1 MDGLATDRLAS
12 PSNGSG
18 GSPMSIR
25 TRQSVVFATLAASV
39 LLLVSVAAQ
48 PLGALGT
55 GLSIVEGQDQGGQ
68 TREFVVSGDH
78 YAFSPSSIPVNKNDL
93 VKVTFTAKDMPHSF
107 TVEGYR
113 IMKRA
118 GAGQTVTF
126 EFRADQAGSFPFYC
140 NLSQDEKCKDMKG
153 TLTVR

>member
-1 MDGLATDRLAS
+1 MHA
-12 PSNGSG
+12 
-18 GSPMSIR
+18 
-25 TRQSVVFATLAASV
+25 RQWPVFATLAAVV

-48 PLGALGT
+48 GSAAAQDN
-55 GLSIVEGQDQGGQ
+55 SQGQV
-68 TREFVVSGDH
+68 REFTVVGNH
-78 YAFSPSSIPVNKNDL
+78 YAFSPASLSVNKHDL
-93 VKVTFTAKDMPHSF
+93 VKITFTAQDIPHSF

-126 EFRADQAGSFPFYC
+126 EFRADQAGTFTFYC

-153 TLTVR
+153 TLTVK